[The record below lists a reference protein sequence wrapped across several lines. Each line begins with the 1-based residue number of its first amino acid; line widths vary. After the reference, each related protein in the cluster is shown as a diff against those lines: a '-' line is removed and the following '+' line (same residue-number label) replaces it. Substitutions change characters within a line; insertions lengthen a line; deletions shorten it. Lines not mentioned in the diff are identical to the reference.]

1 MTRLPLLIALFLS
14 VTVTGAVFLLSLLAK
29 VTLMTMMYRVL
40 VVFFVFGLLGVGVG
54 SFLEIVLM
62 PITHRQEM
70 ARLDQERKVDHPQV
84 TEELGDLL
92 QKPAVS
98 RPPRPGTEQGA
109 PSLEP
114 VVLPRV
120 TVEDGKVV
128 SRGDSAVVS

>member
-29 VTLMTMMYRVL
+29 VTLVTMMYRVL

-62 PITHRQEM
+62 PITHRQEK

-92 QKPAVS
+92 QKPAAS